1 MPTWRDAVWA
11 VLVCFAITFMVQCRP
26 AWEARR
32 FIQRESQEGF
42 YEAYSGHRF
51 VSGEVISSGGGVH
64 ADPMASTVSDR
75 RLVIQAERIGWTGN
89 KAEFVVRH
97 RIELADGDGIA
108 ASQDVHVQ
116 IKRDGKSWV
125 YTLFEVRGRGPLHE
139 PNAGNPWARALNAA
153 KRGSARPKPDE
164 PDEG

>member
-1 MPTWRDAVWA
+1 M
-11 VLVCFAITFMVQCRP
+11 LVCFALTFLVQCKP

-32 FIQRESQEGF
+32 FIQRESQDGF
-42 YEAYSGHRF
+42 YQAYAGHRF
-51 VSGEVISSGGGVH
+51 ISGEVIAPGSGGVRV
-64 ADPMASTVSDR
+64 DPMASTVSDR

-97 RIELADGDGIA
+97 RIELADGDSSA

-125 YTLFEVRGRGPLHE
+125 YTLFEVRGRGPLNE
-139 PNAGNPWARALNAA
+139 PNTGNPWARALNEQ
-153 KRGSARPKPDE
+153 KPSTPHARPG
-164 PDEG
+164 DEG

>member
-11 VLVCFAITFMVQCRP
+11 VLVCFALTFMVQCRP

-32 FIQRESQEGF
+32 FIQRESQDGF
-42 YEAYSGHRF
+42 YQAYSGHRYI
-51 VSGEVISSGGGVH
+51 SGEVISIANAAHV
-64 ADPMASTVSDR
+64 DPMASTVADR
-75 RLVIQAERIGWTGN
+75 RLLIQAERIGWTGN

-97 RIELADGDGIA
+97 RIELAGGDSTE

-125 YTLFEVRGRGPLHE
+125 YTVFEVRGRGLLHE
-139 PNAGNPWARALNAA
+139 PNSGNPWARALNDAMH
-153 KRGSARPKPDE
+153 KTPHGRSAPH
-164 PDEG
+164 EG

>member
-42 YEAYSGHRF
+42 YQAYSGHRY
-51 VSGEVISSGGGVH
+51 VSGEVIGSGSAGVRV
-64 ADPMASTVSDR
+64 DPMASTVSDR

-97 RIELADGDGIA
+97 RVELADGDSIA

-116 IKRDGKSWV
+116 IKREGKSWV
-125 YTLFEVRGRGPLHE
+125 YTLFEVRGRGPLNE
-139 PNAGNPWARALNAA
+139 PNAGNPWARALNDGKGHTPRAI
-153 KRGSARPKPDE
+153 SLQ
-164 PDEG
+164 